1 MTTEP
6 EEPTPASAQSQSQAP
21 AQSQAQGQPPQGF
34 APAPYYWGD
43 IGWQVPPPPQP
54 VGINGQA
61 IAAFVLGL
69 FAVVPAG
76 VVFGVL
82 ALVRIGRTRQRGKGL
97 AVAGL
102 VLSGLWLLAAMGG
115 VITAAVFYKS
125 GHVVASG
132 VSGSGT
138 RSVSALPSGTCFNQ
152 PAGSTTLRVTVVPC
166 AGLHDRQLFA
176 KIDLG
181 GPGSSYPGLDV
192 DRQQARM
199 VCIRAEYAA
208 FTDPV
213 GVAQT
218 ATLTFYY
225 PEQSSWDDG
234 DSQAWCA
241 LKAPYGQLTGDLRQS
256 TSNYTADQQ
265 SFLALADPALML
277 SDEVLGTLPS
287 QWIDGTVLATQLGD
301 ADRDEARALTS
312 SKLFTSSFMKSA
324 AAALAKD
331 DLAQA
336 ARADKLAEVD
346 SQSAWTSA
354 MAAWNST
361 EFSSDMATLRI
372 NLGLRDR

>member
-1 MTTEP
+1 MLYY
-6 EEPTPASAQSQSQAP
+6 AP
-21 AQSQAQGQPPQGF
+21 IRAAKSCLGCHAKLAQAQGQPPQGF

-125 GHVVASG
+125 GQVASG

-166 AGLHDRQLFA
+166 AGLHDRQLFE
-176 KIDLG
+176 KITLG
-181 GPGSSYPGLDV
+181 GSYPGLDA
-192 DRQQARM
+192 DRQRAR
-199 VCIRAEYAA
+199 IA
-208 FTDPV
+208 
-213 GVAQT
+213 
-218 ATLTFYY
+218 
-225 PEQSSWDDG
+225 
-234 DSQAWCA
+234 
-241 LKAPYGQLTGDLRQS
+241 
-256 TSNYTADQQ
+256 
-265 SFLALADPALML
+265 
-277 SDEVLGTLPS
+277 
-287 QWIDGTVLATQLGD
+287 
-301 ADRDEARALTS
+301 
-312 SKLFTSSFMKSA
+312 
-324 AAALAKD
+324 
-331 DLAQA
+331 
-336 ARADKLAEVD
+336 
-346 SQSAWTSA
+346 
-354 MAAWNST
+354 
-361 EFSSDMATLRI
+361 
-372 NLGLRDR
+372 